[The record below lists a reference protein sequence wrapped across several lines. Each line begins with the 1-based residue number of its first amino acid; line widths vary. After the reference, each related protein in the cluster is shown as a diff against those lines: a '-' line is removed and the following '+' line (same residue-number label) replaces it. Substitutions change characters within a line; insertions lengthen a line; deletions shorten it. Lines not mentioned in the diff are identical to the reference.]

1 MKLNTRLSQSLISAL
16 VLVLMAAL
24 WFTFAP
30 VQFGGQASYVMVAGA
45 SMEPSLHYG
54 DLVIGH
60 EEQTY
65 SVGDVVTYRHPTIG
79 PVIHRIVERA
89 GDTYTFKGD
98 NNDWIDSYK
107 PTFAE
112 IIGKSWIHIPGAANI
127 ILKLRSSAGVVLL
140 SLAIGFMV
148 LITFSRKSLLGE
160 EQPKKD
166 EQTVTKQSK
175 PLSLSGYLEGT
186 LFALFAVLLGAI
198 LLGFFAFTNPL
209 TQLVPADIP
218 YDHRGAF
225 SYEGFGSPGVY
236 DDGKIESGDAIFH
249 ALTHEFDLA
258 FNYQLSTPET
268 KDITGSYHIL
278 LEISEPNGW
287 RRQIELAP
295 ETEFKGESFSTK
307 VPINLG
313 HILTLVYRLKIYT
326 DLTRQ
331 VFNVDIIPVVKV
343 QGTLGDQV
351 FEDTFAPRLSF
362 LLDDVQLY
370 LGGSSP
376 LGEGTD
382 PLKPVQSGFLPRQQ
396 QIPATLN
403 TLGLKPTVQTAR
415 WIAGVAFGVSLLGI
429 AAILVPFMRASMQS
443 TSEKIRIQFNEVLL
457 DIHELP
463 TKAASDELEVDR
475 FEDLAKLAEK
485 TGSMIFHHT
494 EGNQH
499 TYLLQEGDIT
509 YRFLLTVPEPD
520 DEDVDSPEADE
531 TSTGQQWSEER
542 LNHPDY
548 SASRESS

>member
-1 MKLNTRLSQSLISAL
+1 MKLNTRLSRSLLSAL
-16 VLVLMAAL
+16 ILVLMAAL

-30 VQFGGQASYVMVAGA
+30 VQFGGQTTYIMIAGA

-54 DLVIGH
+54 DLVVAR
-60 EEQTY
+60 EELPY
-65 SVGDVVTYRHPTIG
+65 EVGEVVTYRHPTIG
-79 PVIHRIVERA
+79 PVIHRIIDRT

-107 PTFAE
+107 PTSAE
-112 IIGKSWIHIPGAANI
+112 LIGKSWIRIPGAAK
-127 ILKLRSSAGVVLL
+127 LLQKLRSSSGIILL

-148 LITFSRKSLLGE
+148 LLTFSRNSLLGD

-166 EQTVTKQSK
+166 EQPVTKRSK
-175 PLSLSGYLEGT
+175 PLSFSSYLEGT

-198 LLGFFAFTNPL
+198 LLGIFAFINPL
-209 TQLVPADIP
+209 TQSVPADIP

-225 SYEGFGSPGVY
+225 SYEAVGSSGVY
-236 DDGKIESGDAIFH
+236 DDGKIQSGDAIFH

-258 FNYQLSTPET
+258 FNYQLSTPEI
-268 KDITGSYHIL
+268 KNIKGSYRIL
-278 LEISEPNGW
+278 LEVSEPNGW
-287 RRQIELAP
+287 RRQIELSP
-295 ETEFKGESFSTK
+295 ETEFQGESFSTK
-307 VPINLG
+307 VPISLG

-343 QGTLGDQV
+343 QGTLGDQT
-351 FEDTFAPRLSF
+351 FEDSFAPRLSF

-376 LGEGTD
+376 FGEGTD

-403 TLGLKPTVQTAR
+403 ILGLKPTVQTAR
-415 WIAGVAFGVSLLGI
+415 WIAGVAFGVSLLVI
-429 AAILVPFMRASMQS
+429 ATILVPFLRASMQS
-443 TSEKIRIQFNEVLL
+443 PSEKIRIQFNEVLL
-457 DIHELP
+457 DIRELP
-463 TKAASDELEVDR
+463 VKAASDDIEVDR

-485 TGSMIFHHT
+485 TDSVSFHHV

-499 TYLLQEGDIT
+499 TNLLQEGDIT
-509 YRFLLTVPEPD
+509 YRFLLTEPNPD
-520 DEDVDSPEADE
+520 DGDVDSPVPDKI
-531 TSTGQQWSEER
+531 STGQQQGEER
-542 LNHPDY
+542 
-548 SASRESS
+548 